1 MSAKNISSHSLHKE
15 VAKSTAGKPSIF
27 VITLDGPAG
36 AGKSTVAKS
45 LAKRLGITY
54 LDTGSMYRAIT
65 LKALRLKMDLSD
77 EEAFTN
83 LARNTKISFKE
94 MPDGA
99 LNVTLDGEDVS
110 VAIRTVEV
118 TNNTFYAARTPGVRT
133 LMVAW
138 QRAIGQARSVVTD
151 GRDQGTVVFTDAK
164 YKFYVDA
171 DVEER
176 VGRRYRELVA
186 VGKSVDLD
194 KLRADMK
201 DRDHKD
207 FTRAV
212 GPLKKAP
219 DAITIDSTGLTVEG
233 TVDRIMKLIQL

>member
-1 MSAKNISSHSLHKE
+1 MPTEHLGPHNGHSSL
-15 VAKSTAGKPSIF
+15 F

-45 LAKRLGITY
+45 LAGRLGITY
-54 LDTGSMYRAIT
+54 LDTGAMYRALT
-65 LKALRLKMDLSD
+65 LKALRFKMDLSD
-77 EEAFTN
+77 EEAFTS

-94 MPDGA
+94 MPDGC

-110 VAIRTVEV
+110 VAIRSAEV
-118 TNNTFYAARTPGVRT
+118 TNNTHYAARTPGVRT

-138 QRAIGQARSVVTD
+138 QRAIGQSRSIVTD
-151 GRDQGTVVFTDAK
+151 GRDQGTVVFTDAR

-176 VGRRYRELVA
+176 VQRRYKELIA
-186 VGKSVDLD
+186 AGKSVDLD
-194 KLRADMK
+194 QLRIEMK
-201 DRDHKD
+201 DRDQKD
-207 FTRAV
+207 FTRSV

-233 TVDRIMKLIQL
+233 TVDKIMKLINL